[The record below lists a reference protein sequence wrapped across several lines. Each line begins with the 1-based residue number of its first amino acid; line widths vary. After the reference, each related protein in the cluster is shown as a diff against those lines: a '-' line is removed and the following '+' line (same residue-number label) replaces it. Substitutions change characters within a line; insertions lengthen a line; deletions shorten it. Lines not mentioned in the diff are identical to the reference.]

1 MRPLDSS
8 FASDHFDQVRGSW
21 RAAVSCNLYDAG
33 DEVGASEKSSEC
45 HNAKE
50 CRDNECCEQAF
61 GAGKQQLPAQ
71 DMQFIES
78 RSLMLESAA
87 SPSPQLT
94 LRRGDQP
101 GTGECDLDGV
111 AGVRRKF
118 ASSCRYWIQRFGTP
132 LLYVSDG
139 IGHRMSKPQLCIGS
153 VSVRLKHTS
162 LTMSVSF
169 LCI

>member
-21 RAAVSCNLYDAG
+21 RGAVSCNLYDTG

-71 DMQFIES
+71 DMQFIEN
-78 RSLMLESAA
+78 RSLTLESAA
-87 SPSPQLT
+87 SPSP
-94 LRRGDQP
+94 
-101 GTGECDLDGV
+101 
-111 AGVRRKF
+111 
-118 ASSCRYWIQRFGTP
+118 
-132 LLYVSDG
+132 
-139 IGHRMSKPQLCIGS
+139 
-153 VSVRLKHTS
+153 
-162 LTMSVSF
+162 
-169 LCI
+169 